1 MTEIEKADQL
11 YDYAVKLY
19 GIDKAKEQ
27 SLKSAQ
33 MTYSIAPSRDGKIL
47 ARSYWEKVIEHLKKK

>member
-19 GIDKAKEQ
+19 GIDKAKEE

-33 MTYSIAPSRDGKIL
+33 MTHSIAPSKDGKML
-47 ARSYWEKVIEHLKKK
+47 ARSYWIRVIEHLKKK

>member
-19 GIDKAKEQ
+19 GIDKAKEE

-33 MTYSIAPSRDGKIL
+33 MTYSVAPSKDGKML
-47 ARSYWEKVIEHLKKK
+47 ARSYWIRVIEHLKKK